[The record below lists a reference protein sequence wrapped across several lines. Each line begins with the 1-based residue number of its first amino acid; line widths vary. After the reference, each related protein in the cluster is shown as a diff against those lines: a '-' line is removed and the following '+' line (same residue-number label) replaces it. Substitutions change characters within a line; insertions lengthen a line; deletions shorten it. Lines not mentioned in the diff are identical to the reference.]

1 MVRILEIILFIIIFL
16 IMYTDINKKYIPN
29 FLNILLLIISVWI
42 KGIFNLESF
51 IIGAGIYVLPMLLIY
66 GYISDLLDRE
76 VLGFGDVKLV
86 LGFGGLLFN
95 ENYSIIFQVY
105 IFYLFTFLLATI
117 YILFLY
123 VYNLKKR
130 KRLRNR
136 KLAFAPFICI
146 IFLILYIF
154 RGRII

>member
-1 MVRILEIILFIIIFL
+1 
-16 IMYTDINKKYIPN
+16 
-29 FLNILLLIISVWI
+29 
-42 KGIFNLESF
+42 
-51 IIGAGIYVLPMLLIY
+51 MLLIY

-123 VYNLKKR
+123 VYILKKW
-130 KRLRNR
+130 K
-136 KLAFAPFICI
+136 KLINIKFIFSSLYLLSFNLYIRYNLYFISICI
-146 IFLILYIF
+146 
-154 RGRII
+154 